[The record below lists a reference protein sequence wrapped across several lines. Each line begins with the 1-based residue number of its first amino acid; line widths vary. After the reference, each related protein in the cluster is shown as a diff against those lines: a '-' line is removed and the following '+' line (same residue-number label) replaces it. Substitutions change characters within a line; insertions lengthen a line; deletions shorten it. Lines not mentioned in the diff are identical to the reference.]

1 MCPARGIAPVVR
13 AGSADDFNADGD
25 DLAAFLFFKY
35 GKRLRGNSRFAQA
48 T

>member
-1 MCPARGIAPVVR
+1 MLM
-13 AGSADDFNADGD
+13 DD

-48 T
+48 S